1 MSVTEN
7 RPVEDKR
14 KKWLV
19 AAVCLAAVAVSASSI
34 IRQLPSPPKSAAA
47 VAGSP
52 GRGGGYPGGGTP
64 GGWQMPSG
72 TRGQITTITAS
83 AISIKSRDGVA
94 KSFAITPATKI
105 TVDQK
110 PVTATDLKP
119 GQRARVVS
127 ADNKTAT
134 EVHIR
139 TRPFGGRGGYP
150 GGGGGYPVGPPGR
163 APAMSGPTGAAG
175 G

>member
-1 MSVTEN
+1 MSVAEQKS
-7 RPVEDKR
+7 VEDKR
-14 KKWLV
+14 KKWV
-19 AAVCLAAVAVSASSI
+19 VGAVCLVAVAVSLFSI
-34 IRQLPSPPKSAAA
+34 MRQLPARPKAGTAAA
-47 VAGSP
+47 GSSS
-52 GRGGGYPGGGTP
+52 GGGGYPGGGAS
-64 GGWQMPSG
+64 GGRQMPG

-83 AISIKSRDGVA
+83 AISIQSRDGVA

-127 ADNKTAT
+127 ADDKTAT

-139 TRPFGGRGGYP
+139 TRPFGGRGGGYP
-150 GGGGGYPVGPPGR
+150 GGPGG
-163 APAMSGPTGAAG
+163 APAMARPPGAG
-175 G
+175 GG